1 MCMLPAGNADGVA
14 ASDPGRQWQQVAS
27 SLTAVCAKAHQHP
40 DLLARA
46 QEQHVFG
53 GVALIR
59 KQTVRHTATLQD
71 EKVNLQGK

>member
-1 MCMLPAGNADGVA
+1 MWMPAGKADSEA
-14 ASDPGRQWQQVAS
+14 ARDPDRGCQQMAI